1 MLVRNIARGAGLAI
15 VGMSVL
21 ALSACDFL
29 PQEQVEAG
37 SADARKAAS
46 EFVSVYY
53 DESNVAGA
61 IELTADPLKSKLTA
75 EAAGIQSEGDDAE
88 VVAKPKVTATLRE
101 TDVVSPTVVTFIWD
115 VQAGD
120 GPSLTAMTEVT
131 DTNGSWLV
139 TNLEETT
146 DQ

>member
-1 MLVRNIARGAGLAI
+1 MLVRNFVRGASLAV
-15 VGMSVL
+15 VGASVF

-37 SADARKAAS
+37 SAEARKTAS

-53 DESNVAGA
+53 DESDVAAA
-61 IELTADPLKSKLTA
+61 IELTADPLKSKLTS
-75 EAAGIQSEGDDAE
+75 EAAGIKAEGDDAE
-88 VVAKPKVTATLRE
+88 VVAKPKITATLRE
-101 TDVVSPTVVTFIWD
+101 TDVVSPTTVTFMWD
-115 VQAGD
+115 IQASD

-131 DTNGSWLV
+131 ETNGSWLV
-139 TNLEETT
+139 TDLEETT